1 MRRSFVVPWAV
12 LALAVVAAG
21 ASTSCGPSTTPPRP
35 PDPAP
40 LTAQE
45 RARALDELARART
58 AGDASAAAAVNGRL
72 ARDAR
77 LRARRVLDYWL
88 ARRDPESGLWAH
100 SEGRPRWVPQ
110 NTGAD
115 LWPHLLSAA
124 RELAPE
130 HALAVASALA
140 RERALCGALP
150 CTVLLSPP
158 RAVLRSPMP
167 VRLSRAA
174 EYAADG
180 LLPPSERYGRG
191 PWFDRLVEVA
201 NALVAEIGPRAATG
215 DSETDGN
222 LLQALARLAH
232 ATRDD
237 RIVAAAER
245 MADRYLLEWIP
256 AAGGL
261 PPREWDFDRGAP
273 SVPDFRFRDH
283 GAEIVPGLAEVYV
296 AERALGRPAAARHRD
311 PLRRLLARALAV
323 ERAPDG
329 LWRDKVDLSTGAAAG
344 GVVDTWGYLLAAYV
358 MTDLADGTRD
368 WGPTV
373 SEMVA
378 AAASRAGYAWE
389 GSNPDGPADA
399 IESMLL
405 LLPFSPSPAGEA
417 FVDAEL
423 PAIFALQDGD
433 GSAGAGYLD
442 GNVIRTALLYAGWKS
457 AGVAPR
463 PPREDLAL
471 GAERSPDG
479 PGITLH
485 FAAHSPWSGRL
496 VFDSPRHRLHWSM
509 PFDYPR
515 RNAQPE
521 WFAIESEARYRV
533 RDLDSGVR
541 RELAGAVLLA
551 GLEVE
556 IGRGGGGVRL
566 EIRETSAP

>member
-1 MRRSFVVPWAV
+1 MRRSPVVPLAV
-12 LALAVVAAG
+12 LALAAVAAC
-21 ASTSCGPSTTPPRP
+21 ASTSCGQSTTPPRP

-45 RARALDELARART
+45 RARALDELAQART

-88 ARRDPESGLWAH
+88 AQRDPESGLWAH
-100 SEGRPRWVPQ
+100 TEGRPRWVPQ

-130 HALAVASALA
+130 HAATVASALA
-140 RERALCGALP
+140 RERAVCGALP

-158 RAVLRSPMP
+158 RAARPPMP
-167 VRLSRAA
+167 FRLSQAA

-180 LLPPSERYGRG
+180 LLPPVERYGQG

-201 NALVAEIGPRAATG
+201 NAVVAEIGPRAAAG

-222 LLQALARLAH
+222 LLQTLARLAH
-232 ATRDD
+232 ATRDE

-256 AAGGL
+256 VAGGL
-261 PPREWDFDRGAP
+261 PPRNWDFDRGAP
-273 SVPDFRFRDH
+273 VLSGFRFRDH
-283 GAEIVPGLAEVYV
+283 GAEILPGLAEVYV
-296 AERALGRPAAARHRD
+296 AERALGRPAAARHCD

-329 LWRDKVDLSTGAAAG
+329 LWRDTVDLSTGAATG
-344 GVVDTWGYLLAAYV
+344 GVVDTWGYVLAAYV
-358 MTDLADGTRD
+358 MTDLADGTHD
-368 WGPTV
+368 WEPTV
-373 SEMVA
+373 SEMVGA
-378 AAASRAGYAWE
+378 AAARAGYAWE
-389 GSNPDGPADA
+389 HGHPDGPADA

-405 LLPFSPSPAGEA
+405 LLPFSPSRDGEA

-457 AGVAPR
+457 AGVSPR

-479 PGITLH
+479 SGIILH
-485 FAAHSPWSGRL
+485 FAAASPWSGRL
-496 VFDSPRHRLHWSM
+496 VFEPPRHRLHWSM

-521 WFAIESEARYRV
+521 WFAIDSVARYLV
-533 RDLDSGVR
+533 TDLVTGVQ
-541 RELAGAVLLA
+541 RELAGAALLD
-551 GLEVE
+551 GLAVDV
-556 IGRGGGGVRL
+556 GRSRGPVRL
-566 EIRETSAP
+566 EIRETRVP

>member
-1 MRRSFVVPWAV
+1 M
-12 LALAVVAAG
+12 
-21 ASTSCGPSTTPPRP
+21 
-35 PDPAP
+35 
-40 LTAQE
+40 Q
-45 RARALDELARART
+45 RARALEELALARAR
-58 AGDASAAAAVNGRL
+58 GDASAAAAANGLL

-77 LRARRVLDYWL
+77 LRAWRVLDYWL

-100 SEGRPRWVPQ
+100 TKGRPRWVPQ

-130 HALAVASALA
+130 HASTVAAALA
-140 RERALCGALP
+140 RERSVCGALP
-150 CTVLLSPP
+150 CTILLSPP
-158 RAVLRSPMP
+158 RAARPPMTF
-167 VRLSRAA
+167 RLSQAA

-180 LLPPSERYGRG
+180 LLPPAERYGRG
-191 PWFDRLVEVA
+191 PWFERLVEVA
-201 NALVAEIGPRAATG
+201 NAVVDEMGPRAATG

-222 LLQALARLAH
+222 LLQTLARLAH
-232 ATRDD
+232 ATRDK
-237 RIVAAAER
+237 RLVGAAER
-245 MADRYLLEWIP
+245 IADRYLLEWVP

-261 PPREWDFDRGAP
+261 PPGSWDIDRGAP
-273 SVPDFRFRDH
+273 ASSVFRFRDH
-283 GAEIVPGLAEVYV
+283 GAEILPGLAELYV

-329 LWRDKVDLSTGAAAG
+329 LWLDSVDLSTGAAAG
-344 GVVDTWGYLLAAYV
+344 GVVDTWGYVLAAYV
-358 MTDLADGTRD
+358 MTDLADGTHD
-368 WGPTV
+368 WEPAV
-373 SEMVA
+373 SEMVGA
-378 AAASRAGYAWE
+378 AAALAGCDWE
-389 GSNPDGPADA
+389 GGHPDGPADA

-405 LLPFSPSPAGEA
+405 LLPFAPSREGEA
-417 FVDAEL
+417 FVDSEL

-457 AGVAPR
+457 AGVSPR

-479 PGITLH
+479 TAVTLNLD
-485 FAAHSPWSGRL
+485 AASPWSGRL
-496 VFDSPRHRLHWSM
+496 AFDPPRHRLHWSM

-521 WFAIESEARYRV
+521 WFAVESMARYLV
-533 RDLDSGVR
+533 TDLGSGAR
-541 RELAGAVLLA
+541 RELGGAALLA
-551 GLEVE
+551 GLAVE
-556 IGRGGGGVRL
+556 IGGDGGPVRL
-566 EIRETSAP
+566 EIRETSTP

>member
-1 MRRSFVVPWAV
+1 MRRSPVVPWAV
-12 LALAVVAAG
+12 LVLAAVAAG
-21 ASTSCGPSTTPPRP
+21 ALTSCGPSMTPPRP

-40 LTAQE
+40 LTAEE
-45 RARALDELARART
+45 RARALDELAQARAV
-58 AGDASAAAAVNGRL
+58 GDVGAAAAVNGRL

-88 ARRDPESGLWAH
+88 ARRDPKSGLWAH
-100 SEGRPRWVPQ
+100 TKGRSRWVPQ

-124 RELAPE
+124 YELAPE
-130 HALAVASALA
+130 HGPVVAEALA
-140 RERALCGALP
+140 RERAVCGALP
-150 CTVLLSPP
+150 CTVLLSPVQAAGP
-158 RAVLRSPMP
+158 PMP
-167 VRLSRAA
+167 FRLAQAA

-180 LLPPSERYGRG
+180 LLPPAERYGRG
-191 PWFDRLVEVA
+191 PWFDRLVEVTD
-201 NALVAEIGPRAATG
+201 ALVAEIGPRAATG

-222 LLQALARLAH
+222 LLQTLARLAH

-261 PPREWDFDRGAP
+261 PPRRWDFDRGAP
-273 SVPDFRFRDH
+273 ASSIFRVRDH
-283 GAEIVPGLAEVYV
+283 GAEILPGLAEVYL
-296 AERALGRPAAARHRD
+296 AERALGRPAAARHRE

-329 LWRDKVDLSTGAAAG
+329 LWRDSVDLSTGAAAG

-358 MTDLADGTRD
+358 MTDLADGTHD
-368 WGPTV
+368 WETTV
-373 SEMVA
+373 SEMVGA
-378 AAASRAGYAWE
+378 AAARAGYAWE
-389 GSNPDGPADA
+389 GGHPDGPADA

-405 LLPFSPSPAGEA
+405 LLPFSPSPAGDA

-423 PAIFALQDGD
+423 PAIFAFENAD

-442 GNVIRTALLYAGWKS
+442 GNVIRTALLCAGWKS
-457 AGVAPR
+457 AGVSPR

-471 GAERSPDG
+471 GAERTLDRS
-479 PGITLH
+479 GIILH
-485 FAAHSPWSGRL
+485 FTAASPWSGRL

-521 WFAIESEARYRV
+521 WFAIETAKRYRV
-533 RDLDSGVR
+533 TDLDSGVR

-556 IGRGGGGVRL
+556 IGRGGGPVRL
-566 EIRETSAP
+566 EIRETSRP